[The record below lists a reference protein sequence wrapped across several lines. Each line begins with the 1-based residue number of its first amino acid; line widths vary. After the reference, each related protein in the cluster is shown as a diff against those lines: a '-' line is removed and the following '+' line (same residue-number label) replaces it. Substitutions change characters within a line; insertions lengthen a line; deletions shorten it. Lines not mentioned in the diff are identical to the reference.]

1 MYTWSDAALA
11 YNHREMNINL
21 SRWGH
26 SEGNNAEFIV
36 QPFYVKTNSYR
47 FTVPPGLHTY
57 SLRWEPGSA
66 LFRSVSG
73 GPAAESQNPVAFHTF
88 GGNIPP
94 PGDEATTMTFC
105 EFGMAEIPLRH
116 EAEIVVERFQYL
128 P

>member
-1 MYTWSDAALA
+1 MFTWSDAGLS

-26 SEGNNAEFIV
+26 AEGNNAEFVI
-36 QPFYVKTNSYR
+36 QPFYVRTNSYR
-47 FTVPPGLHTY
+47 FKLPAGLHTF
-57 SLRWEPGSA
+57 SFRWEPGSA

-73 GPAAESQNPVAFHTF
+73 GIDTESHQLIALHTF
-88 GGNIPP
+88 SGNIPP
-94 PGDEATTMTFC
+94 PSDEAASMNFC
-105 EFGMAEIPLRH
+105 EFRLSEIPLRH